1 VFRRGKKRPI
11 PGGLVAVY
19 HRLDDGP
26 MRWGFVVPKSV
37 GPAVVRNTVKRR
49 LRSAAAEL
57 VAGGVGSD
65 VVVRANQDAPEMSR
79 DRWLSVLG
87 EALAGRATR

>member
-1 VFRRGKKRPI
+1 
-11 PGGLVAVY
+11 
-19 HRLDDGP
+19 

-57 VAGGVGSD
+57 MPGGPVAD
-65 VVVRANQDAPEMSR
+65 IVVRANQDAPQMSLE
-79 DRWLSVLG
+79 RWVTVLG
-87 EALAGRATR
+87 EALVGRPPR